1 MGMKQTIDVIN
12 KMEADGV
19 VARYAIGGAVAAYNY
34 IEPTVTEDLDILV
47 SFDEMPGQ
55 PKSGLVTLG
64 PLYSYL
70 QKRGYEDFVREGIL
84 VDGWLVQFLPVADA
98 LDAEG
103 LAAAI
108 EIDLE
113 INPLQKN
120 HDTGFASGAHRC
132 NSGKDRQS
140 KGLRSDFARCGRFWR
155 STWSS

>member
-113 INPLQKN
+113 INPLQKTKTRVLRPE
-120 HDTGFASGAHRC
+120 HIVATAVKIGRA
-132 NSGKDRQS
+132 KDYVRIS
-140 KGLRSDFARCGRFWR
+140 
-155 STWSS
+155 

>member
-34 IEPTVTEDLDILV
+34 IEPTVTEDLDIPV

-70 QKRGYEDFVREGIL
+70 QKLGYGDFVREGIL
-84 VDGWLVQFLPVADA
+84 VEGWLVQFLPVADA
-98 LDAEG
+98 LDVEG

-113 INPLQKN
+113 INPLQKTKTRVLRPE
-120 HDTGFASGAHRC
+120 HIVATAVKIGRA
-132 NSGKDRQS
+132 KDYVRIS
-140 KGLRSDFARCGRFWR
+140 
-155 STWSS
+155 